1 MNDLRLILLGIGLLI
16 IAVIYLWGTF
26 KQKLQDRFRT
36 RKITSF
42 KKSSF
47 VDVKAMPVYDED
59 EEVSSETL
67 AKMDAFLASPKLPDV
82 DISDFS
88 LPVKT
93 AKVDEEDVKLSK
105 AVPEESGELSDQ
117 KKQSQDVVE
126 DESRQQF
133 NKHQIITF
141 LIKASQGNTFSGV
154 NILEATDVVGLKFG
168 YMNIFHH
175 HGIEG
180 MESEESIFSLANM
193 YEPGRFE
200 LDKMETYQ
208 TKGLSLFM
216 QLPTSMDSI
225 LAFNLMQE
233 TAMRLADLLQGE
245 IWSSKQKPI
254 DEKTLQAMR
263 DVAAEFS

>member
-26 KQKLQDRFRT
+26 KQKSQDRFRT

-42 KKSSF
+42 KKSSYA
-47 VDVKAMPVYDED
+47 DVKAMPVYDED

-67 AKMDAFLASPKLPDV
+67 AKMDAFLTSPKLPDV

-88 LPVKT
+88 LPKKT
-93 AKVDEEDVKLSK
+93 AKVDEDDLKLSK
-105 AVPEESGELSDQ
+105 VVPEKSGKLSDQ

-133 NKHQIITF
+133 NKHQIIIF

-168 YMNIFHH
+168 NMNIFHH
-175 HGIEG
+175 YGAEG
-180 MESEESIFSLANM
+180 KESEESIFSLASM
-193 YEPGRFE
+193 YEPGCFE

-208 TKGLSLFM
+208 TKGLTLFM
-216 QLPTSMDSI
+216 QLPTPMDNI

-233 TAMRLADLLQGE
+233 TAMKLADLLQGE